1 MLPDASENW
10 PPPARRRVYLMR
22 HAEVDYFDREG
33 RPQHPDHVPL
43 NEAGEL
49 QARAAGEALAEVT
62 FDRVIC
68 SGLLRTEQTA
78 RLVLG
83 ERVVPI
89 EVEARLR
96 EIEPGR
102 FADIASAPREL
113 VRQAILGT
121 LGEHITAGS
130 SFLGGETFGA
140 CAERV
145 RAVWRGLVEDAG
157 WRVLL
162 VVAHGVVNRLLLAH
176 VLGMPLSAVGRVEQD
191 AGCINLIDVGEGGAP
206 LVRLVNA
213 TALNPGKVGMKL
225 STLEGLYQQY
235 LRGR

>member
-1 MLPDASENW
+1 MLLDASENW

-22 HAEVDYFDREG
+22 HAEVEYFDREG

-43 NEAGEL
+43 NAAGER
-49 QARAAGEALAEVT
+49 QARAAAGALAEVT

-68 SGLLRTEQTA
+68 SGLPRTEQTA
-78 RLVLG
+78 RIVLG
-83 ERVVPI
+83 ERAVPI
-89 EVEARLR
+89 EAQPRLR

-102 FADIASAPREL
+102 FADIAAAPREL
-113 VRQAILGT
+113 VRQAILGS
-121 LGEHITAGS
+121 LADHITPES
-130 SFLGGETFGA
+130 RFLGGETFGS
-140 CAERV
+140 CADRV
-145 RAVWRGLVEDAG
+145 TAVWRGLVEDAE

-176 VLGMPLSAVGRVEQD
+176 VLGVPLAGVGRMEQD